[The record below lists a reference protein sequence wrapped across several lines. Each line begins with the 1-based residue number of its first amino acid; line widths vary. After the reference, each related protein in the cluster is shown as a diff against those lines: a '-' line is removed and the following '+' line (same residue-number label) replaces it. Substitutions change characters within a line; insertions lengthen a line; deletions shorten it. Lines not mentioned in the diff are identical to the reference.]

1 MNYRF
6 IDENKI
12 AVTGVSYGGYL
23 SSLMLAERHD
33 DNMLACGVAV
43 SPVVD
48 WKFYGKHPLDLFC
61 SLIKWSIFF
70 TLLSNHYIFQ
80 NLRILKNTWAC
91 HYQVKTF
98 EVTKNRA

>member
-23 SSLMLAERHD
+23 SSLMLAERHE

-48 WKFYGKHPLDLFC
+48 WKFYGKYPLALFC

-70 TLLSNHYIFQ
+70 HFI
-80 NLRILKNTWAC
+80 
-91 HYQVKTF
+91 
-98 EVTKNRA
+98 E

>member
-48 WKFYGKHPLDLFC
+48 WKFYGK
-61 SLIKWSIFF
+61 
-70 TLLSNHYIFQ
+70 Y
-80 NLRILKNTWAC
+80 
-91 HYQVKTF
+91 
-98 EVTKNRA
+98 

>member
-48 WKFYGKHPLDLFC
+48 WKFYGKYPL
-61 SLIKWSIFF
+61 
-70 TLLSNHYIFQ
+70 
-80 NLRILKNTWAC
+80 R
-91 HYQVKTF
+91 TF
-98 EVTKNRA
+98 LQTNNN

>member
-48 WKFYGKHPLDLFC
+48 WKFYGKYPLEIFC
-61 SLIKWSIFF
+61 RPIKISKIFF
-70 TLLSNHYIFQ
+70 DTGNQISSRMPF
-80 NLRILKNTWAC
+80 
-91 HYQVKTF
+91 
-98 EVTKNRA
+98 